1 MPGSPSSA
9 ERAAAPGGPIAEA
22 KLAAIEAHLH
32 QREARRDDLFQRAR
46 KLRRLSQATMLRL
59 HEAKASE
66 AEIASIRT
74 GITELT
80 EFSRRAGRADEGL
93 AMDAFQ
99 EAVEASLLAAV
110 VAGREL
116 PGPTDLGVEP
126 EPYLLGL
133 GDLVGEVRRLA
144 LDHLASGDLANADAA
159 LTLMDRLVRV
169 LMRFD
174 TTRSIVALKPKQDVA
189 RALLEKTRGDVT
201 MAHVFR
207 GGSPPPPLR
216 REGEA

>member
-9 ERAAAPGGPIAEA
+9 DGTAPIAEA

-32 QREARRDDLFQRAR
+32 HREARRDDLFQRAR
-46 KLRRLSQATMLRL
+46 KLRRLAQATMLRL
-59 HEAKASE
+59 HESKATE
-66 AEIASIRT
+66 AELASIRS
-74 GITELT
+74 GIAELS
-80 EFSRRAGRADEGL
+80 EFNRREGRADEGL

-110 VAGREL
+110 IAGRDL
-116 PGPTDLGVEP
+116 PGPVDLDVEP

-133 GDLVGEVRRLA
+133 GDVVGEVRRLA
-144 LDHLASGDLANADAA
+144 LDHLASGDLAKADAA
-159 LTLMDRLVRV
+159 LLLMDRLVRV

-207 GGSPPPPLR
+207 AASPSATPR
-216 REGEA
+216 REGDA